1 MEQGTG
7 LTGIMESSLSLV
19 RELGRDMVEEMIRK
33 AEESHLESKER
44 SAEWVVQ
51 SKNREKTVSTLQ
63 GTSTI
68 GGPTTG
74 TGKAG
79 PSGT

>member
-1 MEQGTG
+1 
-7 LTGIMESSLSLV
+7 
-19 RELGRDMVEEMIRK
+19 MIRK
-33 AEESHLESKER
+33 AEESHLESKGR